1 MSISENFVT
10 YFLESCSKIEYDES
24 VEEVFHRNHPRY
36 KALEKMSG
44 PILDIGAGDGGMGQL
59 MAWPVELVGKS
70 LVGCDLDA
78 KDTLPPF
85 YSDWVSGGWEKR
97 SKSDIFGGILAIH
110 VIEHLN
116 SWREMLSLALS
127 VLADDGYIYIEW
139 PVRESVS
146 WPTASGIWSNFK
158 ILQPRFSNQLLSTF
172 NFYDDYSHIE
182 APPTMKEVL
191 THLSIVQV
199 IESGPIKLHDFTAN
213 LVSKGLKDDSV
224 SNVTMGIWAEFGFAQ
239 FILAQ
244 KKNFEI

>member
-1 MSISENFVT
+1 MSITENSLI
-10 YFLESCSKIEYDES
+10 YFLDSCSKIEYDES

-85 YSDWVSGGWEKR
+85 YSDWVSGGWEKI

-139 PVRESVS
+139 PVEESVS
-146 WPTASGIWSNFK
+146 WPTASDIWSNFK
-158 ILQPRFSNQLLSTF
+158 ILQPRFENQLLSTF
-172 NFYDDYSHIE
+172 NFFDDYTHESR
-182 APPTMKEVL
+182 PPSMKEVL
-191 THLSIVQV
+191 DCLKGFKI
-199 IESGPIKLHDFTAN
+199 IENGPAKSNESAIG
-213 LVSKGLKDDSV
+213 LVAKGLNEGLT
-224 SNVTMGIWAEFGFAQ
+224 SNVTLGMWSHFGFAQ
-239 FILAQ
+239 YVLA
-244 KKNFEI
+244 KKITQH